1 MEKVDNKK
9 KIYFL
14 LLLFV
19 LLSGIITV
27 WKGSRFDRSPKKNG
41 DHPMLLFLSLIE
53 TEEERVFCET
63 LYLKYRTEMYYK
75 ALSYVKNQYDAEDT
89 IQTVFCEVAAKYIG
103 KLESLDEEAR
113 ERFLLLVTKYRSLNL
128 KKRRS
133 RFVSLDASLSDTAFA
148 VRDLTDDGFVEE
160 ICRKAE
166 YAELNEAVE
175 KLDPEDKVVLW
186 MRFKLELS
194 SAEIADVL
202 GEKHQTI
209 IKRIQRAKK
218 KLASMLDR
226 EGGAA

>member
-1 MEKVDNKK
+1 
-9 KIYFL
+9 
-14 LLLFV
+14 
-19 LLSGIITV
+19 
-27 WKGSRFDRSPKKNG
+27 
-41 DHPMLLFLSLIE
+41 MLLFLSLIE
-53 TEEERVFCET
+53 TEEDRSFCEE
-63 LYLKYRTEMYYK
+63 LYFKYRGEMYYK
-75 ALSYVKNQYDAEDT
+75 ALSYVKNHYDAEDMV
-89 IQTVFCEVAAKYIG
+89 QTVFCEVAAKYIS
-103 KLESLDEEAR
+103 KLEKFDEEAR

-148 VRDLTDDGFVEE
+148 VRDLTDDEFVEE

-166 YAELNEAVE
+166 YAELHEAVE
-175 KLDPEDKVVLW
+175 KLDPEDKVLLW